1 MSACAQNET
10 PLSAQA
16 AELRLPALRVRQ
28 GETRTLY
35 TFAVDG
41 KLISQFAAVS
51 RLRRDAELAIL
62 GYQRP
67 EVWSHIG
74 EIRRYL
80 ESGAPMIPNAI
91 VVAFD
96 ERVRF
101 VPHSGLNG
109 SPYAQHGELRI
120 PLGAPDAAGELPGWI
135 VDGQQRAAA
144 IREAQIDSFPIC
156 VTAFITSNVQEQRE
170 QFILVNT
177 TKPLPKGL
185 IYELLPATESR
196 LPTLL
201 QRRRFPAH
209 LMNCLNNDPESPFHR
224 RIRRPTTPEGV
235 VKDNSVLKMLE
246 NSLTDGALHPYREP
260 ATGRG
265 DEDVMLSI
273 VNAFWTAVGEVFP
286 EAWREPPRRSRLT
299 HGAGIVAMGYVMD
312 AIADRYRG
320 QTVTCEMFRQDLE
333 PLVAVCSWTYG
344 YWDFGGGDIRKWN
357 EVQNTSKDVFRLAN
371 LLLVEY
377 KRRVWSRHGDLTNG
391 GRVEAGTTRA

>member
-1 MSACAQNET
+1 MIVNECDIRT
-10 PLSAQA
+10 PSVEKVQ
-16 AELRLPALRVRQ
+16 ELRLPALRVRQ

-35 TFAVDG
+35 SFAVDG
-41 KLISQFAAVS
+41 KTLEKFAAVS
-51 RLRRDAELAIL
+51 RLRRDEERSIQ

-67 EVWSHIG
+67 EVLSHIG

-80 ESGAPMIPNAI
+80 ESTEPMIPNAI

-101 VPHSGLNG
+101 EPHSGLG
-109 SPYAQHGELRI
+109 DCPFSKHGELVI
-120 PLGAPDAAGELPGWI
+120 PLNGSGPEDYLPGWI

-144 IREAQIDSFPIC
+144 IRDAQIKSFPIC
-156 VTAFITSNVQEQRE
+156 VTAFITSNLQEQRE

-201 QRRRFPAH
+201 QRRRFPAY
-209 LMNCLNNDPESPFHR
+209 LMDRLNNDSASPFHQL
-224 RIRRPTTPEGV
+224 IRTPTTPEGV
-235 VKDNSVLKMLE
+235 IKDNSVLRMLE
-246 NSLTDGALHPYREP
+246 NSLTDGALHPHRDP
-260 ATGRG
+260 LTGQG
-265 DEDVMLSI
+265 DELVMLSI
-273 VNAFWTAVGEVFP
+273 IHSYWKAVKRVFP
-286 EAWREPPRRSRLT
+286 EAWGKPPRASRLM

-312 AIADRYRG
+312 AIADRYRS
-320 QTVTCEMFRQDLE
+320 ESLSSELFEEDLK
-333 PLVAVCSWTYG
+333 PLVEVCSWTHG

-377 KRRVWSRHGDLTNG
+377 KRRVWSKATS
-391 GRVEAGTTRA
+391 

>member
-1 MSACAQNET
+1 MSTRTKRT
-10 PLSAQA
+10 PSLQKQE
-16 AELRLPALRVRQ
+16 AELRLPALQVRQ
-28 GETRTLY
+28 GERRTLY
-35 TFAVDG
+35 SFAVDG
-41 KLISQFAAVS
+41 KTLHRIAAVS
-51 RLRRDAELAIL
+51 RLRRDEERSIL

-67 EVWSHIG
+67 EALSHIE

-80 ESGAPMIPNAI
+80 ESTAPMIPNAI

-101 VPHSGLNG
+101 EPKGGPNG
-109 SPYAQHGELRI
+109 CPYSQHGELII
-120 PLGAPDAAGELPGWI
+120 PLGCSEAEGGLPGWI

-144 IREAQIDSFPIC
+144 IREAEIKAFPIC
-156 VTAFITSNVQEQRE
+156 VTAFVTSDLQEQRE

-196 LPTLL
+196 LPKLL

-209 LMNCLNNDPESPFHR
+209 LMDRLNNDTSSPFHR
-224 RIRRPTTPEGV
+224 LIRTPTTPDGI
-235 VKDNSVLKMLE
+235 VKDNSVLRMLE
-246 NSLTDGALHPYREP
+246 NSLTDGALHTYRDP

-265 DEDVMLSI
+265 DEEAMLSI
-273 VNAFWTAVGEVFP
+273 VNAFWEAVKQIFP
-286 EAWREPPRRSRLT
+286 DAWGKKPRNSRLM

-312 AIADRYRG
+312 AIADRYRSKTLNTDLF
-320 QTVTCEMFRQDLE
+320 QQDLK
-333 PLVAVCSWTYG
+333 PLVEAGIFSWTHG

-377 KRRVWSRHGDLTNG
+377 KRRVWSRRGIA
-391 GRVEAGTTRA
+391 EAS

>member
-1 MSACAQNET
+1 MSAQERRESSPT
-10 PLSAQA
+10 GA

-28 GETRTLY
+28 GEGRTLY
-35 TFAVDG
+35 SFAVDG
-41 KLISQFAAVS
+41 KVLCQFAAIS
-51 RLRRDAELAIL
+51 RLRRDVEGSVL

-67 EVWSHIG
+67 EVLSHIG

-96 ERVRF
+96 ERVQF
-101 VPHSGLNG
+101 VAHPGLNG

-120 PLGAPDAAGELPGWI
+120 PIDDLGSPVGLPGWI
-135 VDGQQRAAA
+135 VDGQQRVAA
-144 IREAQIDSFPIC
+144 IREARIESFPIC
-156 VTAFITSNVQEQRE
+156 VTAFITSDPQEQRE

-185 IYELLPATESR
+185 IYELLPATVSR
-196 LPTLL
+196 LPSLL
-201 QRRRFPAH
+201 QRRRFPAR
-209 LMNCLNNDPESPFHR
+209 LMECLNNDPESPFHR
-224 RIRRPTTPEGV
+224 RIRTPTTPDGI
-235 VKDNSVLKMLE
+235 VKDNSVLRMLE
-246 NSLTDGALHPYREP
+246 NSLTDGALHPHRNST
-260 ATGRG
+260 TGGG
-265 DEDVMLSI
+265 DEEVMLSI
-273 VNAFWTAVGEVFP
+273 VNAFWSAVGGVFP
-286 EAWREPPRRSRLT
+286 QAWQESPRRSRLT

-320 QTVTCEMFRQDLE
+320 QSVSSEMFRGDIE
-333 PLVAVCSWTYG
+333 PLAEICSWTGG

-377 KRRVWSRHGDLTNG
+377 KRRVWSRCGSAN
-391 GRVEAGTTRA
+391 ESPK